1 MDYSPELLNFI
12 LIVTLFLLH
21 TIHLIIENSK
31 VASKLKNFQEQI
43 DNLLDLFNDQEVKD
57 FHEKLKIL
65 NLNIDKIDFEKN
77 ENTILLCTEKAKLLL
92 EMNNLLNEIKLEKKS
107 IILDNVIE
115 IHKKIKIKWSNM
127 KAFETSSNKQLK
139 SIQNDF
145 FEFFRENFTIKGS
158 LKNYDLKNK
167 PNSVDSV
174 ESILKNALTITNYSN
189 NNNIMNYSNVNY
201 IYNYNNAIKAQIT
214 HELEII
220 KQKNDLDTTN
230 LTIIKKDVNKI
241 LDFLNTDYDLTNS
254 IINEQLESIHNYDF
268 KFADK
273 PYTLEN

>member
-1 MDYSPELLNFI
+1 
-12 LIVTLFLLH
+12 
-21 TIHLIIENSK
+21 
-31 VASKLKNFQEQI
+31 
-43 DNLLDLFNDQEVKD
+43 
-57 FHEKLKIL
+57 
-65 NLNIDKIDFEKN
+65 
-77 ENTILLCTEKAKLLL
+77 
-92 EMNNLLNEIKLEKKS
+92 
-107 IILDNVIE
+107 
-115 IHKKIKIKWSNM
+115 M